1 MVLMMGIKKLLLW
14 KGVCGLS
21 FFLILGILGVVWS
34 IQKYAKV
41 EPKCSVPLVQ
51 TPNVAPYFG
60 KKSCPVVGRIGSV
73 KLEIPPYYVSP
84 LMAYKGVDIWDPQSF
99 KNRPKHPTLDTEIDN
114 FAIRLRLTNFK
125 PVESENDLQDVLKI
139 GAQGYLKQ
147 PKDNRWFYAEFRK
160 NNQKYTRKDQL
171 NIWLNSNEP
180 PGGFVR
186 LNNIWGLEH
195 YTSRPR
201 AMWTGSNLVERDEI
215 FYDAENNS
223 TFILCRIVDNS
234 ALAIETTWCE
244 IDYSIP
250 DLNVFVNADQINYID
265 EISRWKEIEENVN
278 KIFRSFVV
286 N

>member
-1 MVLMMGIKKLLLW
+1 MMPVKKKTSLKIGIRR
-14 KGVCGLS
+14 
-21 FFLILGILGVVWS
+21 FLIFTILALLGCNWLFHA
-34 IQKYAKV
+34 YAKTRP
-41 EPKCSVPLVQ
+41 ECAVPLVQ
-51 TPNVAPYFG
+51 TPNVAPYYG
-60 KKSCPVVGRIGSV
+60 KKSCPIVGRIGNV
-73 KLEIPPYYVSP
+73 KLKVPPYYAFP
-84 LMAYKGVDIWDPQSF
+84 LVGYKGVDIWNAQSF

-114 FAIRLRLTNFK
+114 FSIRLRLTNFK
-125 PVESENDLQDVLKI
+125 PIESEKDLQDILKI
-139 GAQGYLKQ
+139 GSQGYLKQ

-171 NIWLNSNEP
+171 NIWLNSNDP

-223 TFILCRIVDNS
+223 TFILCRIVENS
-234 ALAIETTWCE
+234 MLAIETTWCE